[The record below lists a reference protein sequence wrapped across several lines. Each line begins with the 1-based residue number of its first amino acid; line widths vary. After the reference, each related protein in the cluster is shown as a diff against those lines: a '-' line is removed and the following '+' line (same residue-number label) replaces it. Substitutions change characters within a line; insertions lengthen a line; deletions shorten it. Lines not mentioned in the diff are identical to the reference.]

1 MHNDLENA
9 KMVEPLEQ
17 VINGLNAEMK
27 QRHIRR
33 LRKGKCTIEL
43 GWVLQDLL
51 TNIERVADHCSNIAI
66 CMIEVKE
73 NEFDTHSYIE
83 ELRENNA
90 KWYKHAIYVYKDKFA
105 LPENAIDQEESVV
118 SIIKKEDKKDSQE
131 VK

>member
-1 MHNDLENA
+1 
-9 KMVEPLEQ
+9 MVEPLEQ

-51 TNIERVADHCSNIAI
+51 TNIERVSDHCSNIAI

-73 NEFDTHSYIE
+73 DEHDAHSYLE
-83 ELRENNA
+83 TLKEKNFE
-90 KWYKHAIYVYKDKFA
+90 WYRNAIYKYKDEFT
-105 LPENAIDQEESVV
+105 LPEKFSAD
-118 SIIKKEDKKDSQE
+118 
-131 VK
+131 